1 MSKTAST
8 RCHTGFSRRLP
19 VGGGL
24 YYWGYEIGRVTK
36 YQSKLRANT
45 IISTYKAD
53 YKYPPML
60 RSLTCGMYGAVVT
73 TPQSHDPKMLL
84 LGILKRNCTNVGS
97 LDKNLLSELKEFITN
112 EISSWPKCEILDP
125 EVWLKECKLPAYKK
139 IEMKKEF
146 DREYPSMEEY
156 LHQFKHGT
164 HNKLRDATVF
174 GKAEYL
180 IGEKT
185 LRAINPTSA
194 AYKYMVGPYFH
205 WMEETI
211 MKGELK
217 KFFIK
222 GVPVPARPDHILTQL
237 GEKHN
242 TSHTYSTDYSSFEC
256 SFVSDVMEHCEMV
269 IYEHCFGQL
278 PVWDII
284 HALTGLKT
292 KNNEHASIIKNKYF
306 TVETTSLRMSGEM
319 NTSLGNGLSNY
330 FITKFLI
337 SKIKGTDLRGV
348 FEGDDGLFRYEGKEF
363 PQDLAEK
370 LGFSLKIQECE
381 ANTASFCGNI
391 FDLETKTVI
400 SDPWYCLAG
409 SGYSFS
415 AVGASVKTLDVL
427 TASRGLSMMYQFP
440 NCPVIPTF
448 GMRMFRTA
456 CLNLRLSEKQTIEK
470 IRDYYLKSQRVD
482 WWERQKMLAATEQM
496 PDIKVS
502 DSTRNL
508 FEQVYQFPI
517 ELQLYVERKLSE
529 STGWF
534 YCRDLLEH
542 MSKVDIQQLDGSTV
556 NYREWVLNFGELENH
571 TTTPLRTGSL
581 TGLSHTRVTSTEA
594 LVLPQQQRQIT
605 YFDAP
610 FEVEMW

>member
-1 MSKTAST
+1 MSTPDPKTSD
-8 RCHTGFSRRLP
+8 TGFSRRLP
-19 VGGGL
+19 VGGSL

-84 LGILKRNCTNVGS
+84 LGILKRNCTKVGS
-97 LDKNLLSELKEFITN
+97 LNSSLLLDLKNFIGKEVK
-112 EISSWPKCEILDP
+112 SWPKCEILDHD
-125 EVWLKECKLPAYKK
+125 EWLKECKLPAYKK
-139 IEMKKEF
+139 LEMKKEF
-146 DREYPSMEEY
+146 EKEYISMESY
-156 LHQFKHGT
+156 LHDFHEGK
-164 HNKLRDATVF
+164 HNKMRDASVF

-194 AYKYMVGPYFH
+194 AYKYIVGPYFH

-217 KFFIK
+217 DFFIK
-222 GVPVPARPDHILTQL
+222 GVPVPSRPDHILKQL
-237 GEKHN
+237 GDSTE

-256 SFVSDVMEHCEMV
+256 SFVHDVMEHCEMV
-269 IYEHCFGQL
+269 IYNHAFGHL
-278 PVWDII
+278 PVWLPI
-284 HALTGLKT
+284 HALAGLKT
-292 KNNEHASIIKNKYF
+292 KNNDHASIIKNKYF

-330 FITKFLI
+330 FITKFLV
-337 SKIKGTDLRGV
+337 SKIGGANLRGV
-348 FEGDDGLFRYEGKEF
+348 FEGDDGLFRYEGGKF
-363 PQDLAEK
+363 PVELAEQ

-381 ANTASFCGNI
+381 AHTASFCGNI
-391 FDLETKTVI
+391 FDLDTKTVI
-400 SDPWYCLAG
+400 SDPWYCLCG

-415 AVGASVKTLDVL
+415 AVGASSRTLDLL

-440 NCPVIPTF
+440 NCPVIPTL
-448 GMRMFRTA
+448 GMRMFKTA
-456 CLNLRLSEKQTIEK
+456 CKNLGLSPQATITKVRE
-470 IRDYYLKSQRVD
+470 YYLKSQKVD
-482 WWERQKMLAATEQM
+482 WWERQKMISATEQI
-496 PDIKVS
+496 PTIQVNS
-502 DSTRNL
+502 STRIL

-517 ELQLYVERKLSE
+517 SLQLYVEDKLSK

-534 YCRDLLEH
+534 YCRELLDH
-542 MSKVDIQQLDGSTV
+542 MSNVEIRQLDGSVV

-571 TTTPLRTGSL
+571 NTTPLRRGSL
-581 TGLSHTRVTSTEA
+581 TGLSHTQVTSTEHV
-594 LVLPQQQRQIT
+594 VLPQTQRQTT